1 MDSTIAYTSLLGLFL
16 PIVLLYFNKGY
27 RTANRYLAGFLFFA
41 ALYVLENFYFFY
53 GISLNKIAFFTLVH
67 SFFYLIGPFAFF
79 YVRSILRDHS
89 KLNKVDYL
97 HFALFAI
104 SFVGYVPYFLSS
116 WDYKLEIAQNL
127 QGENW
132 DISPFHLN
140 SILPHK
146 VDQVLNVLHTYFYS
160 ISLWYLLWHYK
171 KKTNNPII
179 HNRQYKLIRNW
190 LFVFASILTIITL
203 NFTVAMAGIW
213 LYDEKSLFLERTGIA
228 LLFASLVYIGM
239 NMVILFFP
247 HIMYGLPIALKVDAT
262 LSEGSEVAQT
272 NPSTFAETG
281 FSIAID
287 SPTQLEKN
295 ELLLFTDE
303 YISAVESS
311 LEMCKVKKIYLN
323 TDFKLIQI
331 SKESGIPAHHLTYYF
346 NDIKQVSFSEWRN
359 SLRIKYAMKLI
370 GQGETNAFTLQSIA
384 QQAGFASQNTFIRAF
399 KNVTGTTPS
408 AYSKSVS

>member
-1 MDSTIAYTSLLGLFL
+1 MDSTIAYTSLLGFFL
-16 PIVLLYFNKGY
+16 PVVLLYFNKGY

-53 GISLNKIAFFTLVH
+53 GVSLNKIAFFTLVH

-79 YVRSILRDHS
+79 YMRSILRDNS

-104 SFVGYVPYFLSS
+104 SFLGYVPYFFSS
-116 WDYKLEIAQNL
+116 WDYKLEIAKNL

-140 SILPHK
+140 SLLLHE

-160 ISLWYLLWHYK
+160 SSLWYLLWHYK
-171 KKTNNPII
+171 KNTNNPII

-190 LFVFASILTIITL
+190 LLVFASILTIITL

-239 NMVILFFP
+239 NMIILFYQ
-247 HIMYGLPIALKVDAT
+247 HIMYGLPLEFKLDILTIGSTELKN
-262 LSEGSEVAQT
+262 SI
-272 NPSTFAETG
+272 ST
-281 FSIAID
+281 SND
-287 SPTQLEKN
+287 SLEDDTQNQLAKN
-295 ELLLFTDE
+295 ELLLFTSE
-303 YISAVESS
+303 YISGVESL
-311 LEMCKVKKIYLN
+311 LESCKVKKMYLN
-323 TDFKLIQI
+323 ADFMLVQI

-346 NDIKQVSFSEWRN
+346 NDIKKGSFSEWRN
-359 SLRIKYAMKLI
+359 SLRIKYAMELI
-370 GQGETNAFTLQSIA
+370 DKGETNAFTLQSVA
-384 QQAGFASQNTFIRAF
+384 QQSGFSSQSTFIRAF
-399 KNVTGTTPS
+399 KNVAGTTPS
-408 AYSKSVS
+408 NYSKSNT